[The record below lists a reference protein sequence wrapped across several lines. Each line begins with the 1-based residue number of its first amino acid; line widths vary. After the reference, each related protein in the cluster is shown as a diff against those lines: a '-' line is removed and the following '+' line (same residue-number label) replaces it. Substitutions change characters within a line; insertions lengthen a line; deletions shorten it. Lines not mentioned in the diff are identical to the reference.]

1 MRMQSRWVAL
11 ILVMLAAAPASAV
24 TIGPDPDPSTSSGLL
39 TVGGQEL
46 GFYRQDAPVVLG
58 NTGNYA
64 WWYGCSPTA
73 AGMMI
78 GYYDRNGY
86 AGSDYSNLV
95 PGGVAEANS
104 FGNPGALV
112 NSIIASPGH
121 IADFY
126 KTPPGYG
133 GSGDDNLPPSHTFD
147 SLADFMGSSQ
157 DSVGNSN
164 GSTTFYY
171 WTNGA
176 PFTAADAVAGGVKDN
191 DGMYGI
197 GEYLNYRG
205 YDYDSLYTQAI
216 YSTSMPLGFTYAQYM
231 AEIDAG
237 RPVLIQIKGHSML
250 GYGYDDETSTLVYVY
265 DTWAPNGQNPGVM
278 TWGGAYSSMPQWGVV
293 VMELN
298 GVVPEPIT
306 LTCGLIS
313 LGCIGGY
320 LKRRRAAA

>member
-1 MRMQSRWVAL
+1 MRTQSRWIAL

-24 TIGPDPDPSTSSGLL
+24 MMGPDPSTSSGLL
-39 TVGGQEL
+39 TIGGQEL
-46 GFYRQDAPVVLG
+46 GFYRQEAPVVLG
-58 NTGNYA
+58 NTGNYD

-73 AGMMI
+73 AGMLI

-86 AGSDYSNLV
+86 LASDYSNLV

-126 KTPPGYG
+126 TGAYLA
-133 GSGDDNLPPSHTFD
+133 SGDDKPQPWHAFNC
-147 SLADFMGSSQ
+147 LADFMGSSQ

-164 GSTTFYY
+164 GSTTFWF

-176 PFTAADAVAGGVKDN
+176 PFTAADAVANNVDDG

-205 YDYDSLYTQAI
+205 YNYDSLYTQGI

-231 AEIDAG
+231 AEINAG
-237 RPVLIQIKGHSML
+237 RPVLIQLEGHSML
-250 GYGYDDETSTLVYVY
+250 GYGYDAANTLVYVY

-278 TWGGAYSSMPQWGVV
+278 TWGGTYGGMTQWGVG
-293 VMELN
+293 VMELATN
-298 GVVPEPIT
+298 GVVPEPLT
-306 LTCGLIS
+306 LACGLIS

>member
-1 MRMQSRWVAL
+1 
-11 ILVMLAAAPASAV
+11 MLAAAPASAV

-46 GFYRQDAPVVLG
+46 GFYRQEAPVLLG
-58 NTGNYA
+58 STGTYD

-112 NSIIASPGH
+112 NSTIASPGH

-126 KTPPGYG
+126 TGGYLA
-133 GSGDDNLPPSHTFD
+133 SGDDNPQSQTWHTFD

-164 GSTTFYY
+164 GSTIFVY

-176 PFTAADAVAGGVKDN
+176 PFTAADAVANGFKDL

-205 YDYDSLYTQAI
+205 YDYDSLYTQGI
-216 YSTSMPLGFTYAQYM
+216 YSTSRPLGFTYAQYM

-237 RPVLIQIKGHSML
+237 RPVMIQIEGHSML
-250 GYGYDDETSTLVYVY
+250 GYGYDAANMLVSVY
-265 DTWAPNGQNPGVM
+265 DTWAPDGRNPGVM
-278 TWGGAYSSMPQWGVV
+278 TWGGAYSGMTQWGVV

-298 GVVPEPIT
+298 GVVPEPLT